1 MAQIAVPSRR
11 IEAALAARDEARAL
25 PNNAWR
31 RQLML
36 EREQDL
42 AEAYRQHDEAVE
54 AEFLQLCDELE
65 MA

>member
-1 MAQIAVPSRR
+1 MPQIVVPSQR

-36 EREQDL
+36 EREQEL
-42 AEAYRQHDEAVE
+42 AEAYHQHDEAAN
-54 AEFLQLCDELE
+54 AELEQLCAELE